1 MIKDYLFRPTGIVLV
16 SLLIL
21 IISRIVIF
29 ILCSVC
35 VYLPLF
41 SHIRCSFDLSWIS
54 AYSLVCSPFYY
65 IITYLDHSANHWK
78 IMSAMNL
85 LSFFLLTFPLVFS
98 LQCYTFQTPDGA
110 HTTNVQKTT
119 VVCTFTNLAFVI
131 FIMHFFQDCP
141 ITARF
146 CVTSFQQSIDSVG
159 NSMLLE
165 TRGCADDVLCHV
177 SG

>member
-1 MIKDYLFRPTGIVLV
+1 
-16 SLLIL
+16 
-21 IISRIVIF
+21 
-29 ILCSVC
+29 
-35 VYLPLF
+35 
-41 SHIRCSFDLSWIS
+41 
-54 AYSLVCSPFYY
+54 
-65 IITYLDHSANHWK
+65 
-78 IMSAMNL
+78 MNL

-119 VVCTFTNLAFVI
+119 V
-131 FIMHFFQDCP
+131 DCP

-165 TRGCADDVLCHV
+165 TRGCADDVLCHPFV
-177 SG
+177 KAQCTGCLGSGFGKMCCCMGDRCNDNIQ